1 LEEISM
7 PPVLL
12 TAKELADRLEVSY
25 ESVLAWARRDE
36 VPSIRDSRNRL
47 LFNLDSV
54 LLALRSGVAIDP
66 ERPEAARPEG
76 VAT

>member
-1 LEEISM
+1 M

-12 TAKELADRLEVSY
+12 TAHELADRLDVTY
-25 ESVLAWARRDE
+25 ETVLGWARRDE

-54 LLALRSGVAIDP
+54 LLALRSGAAIDP
-66 ERPEAARPEG
+66 DKGEAVPR
-76 VAT
+76 

>member
-1 LEEISM
+1 M

-12 TAKELADRLEVSY
+12 TARELAERLDVSY
-25 ESVLAWARRDE
+25 ETVLAWARRDE
-36 VPSIRDSRNRL
+36 VPHIRDSRNRL

-66 ERPEAARPEG
+66 DEREAVES
-76 VAT
+76 

>member
-1 LEEISM
+1 M

-12 TAKELADRLEVSY
+12 TARELAQRLDVSY
-25 ESVLAWARRDE
+25 ETVLAWARCDE

-54 LLALRSGVAIDP
+54 VLALCSGVVIDADK
-66 ERPEAARPEG
+66 REA
-76 VAT
+76 VKQ

>member
-1 LEEISM
+1 M

-12 TAKELADRLEVSY
+12 TARELADRLDVSY
-25 ESVLAWARRDE
+25 ETVLAWARRDE

-54 LLALRSGVAIDP
+54 LLALRSGAAIDP
-66 ERPEAARPEG
+66 DKGEAVPQ
-76 VAT
+76 